1 MKWVHLK
8 TLLWKEL
15 KGELRTKEV
24 LSSMLVFSLL
34 VVATFGFALDLDRA
48 ETGKVLPGVIW
59 VTLTFAGIL
68 ALNRSFTAEL
78 QNDCI
83 YGLMLTP
90 ASRSTIYFA
99 KLMMNL
105 LLMAVVEVITVP
117 LFFVMLNYPA
127 PPHLILLVFVLA
139 LGTYCFMAVGTFL
152 SALAAGTQVS
162 EMLLP
167 LLMLPMI
174 MPVLLCSTLVTK
186 GAFELIPSDVGI
198 YLKLLGTYA
207 VIFTV
212 LPALL
217 FDHLLEA

>member
-1 MKWVHLK
+1 MSFIHLK
-8 TLLWKEL
+8 TLLWKEFR
-15 KGELRTKEV
+15 GEFRTKEV

-34 VVATFGFALDLDRA
+34 VVAAFGFALDLDRS

-59 VTLTFAGIL
+59 VTLIFAGIL
-68 ALNRSFTAEL
+68 ALNRSFTTEL

-83 YGLMLTP
+83 YGLMLTR

-99 KLMMNL
+99 KLITNL
-105 LLMAVVEVITVP
+105 LLMAVVEIIIVP
-117 LFFVMLNYPA
+117 LFFIMLNYPA
-127 PPHLILLVFVLA
+127 PPHLSLLVLVLI

-152 SALAAGTQVS
+152 AALAAGTRVS

-167 LLMLPMI
+167 LLMLPMT

-186 GAFELIPSDVGI
+186 GAFEIMPNDVGI
-198 YLKLLGTYA
+198 YMKLLGTYA

-217 FDHLLEA
+217 FDHLLEV

>member
-1 MKWVHLK
+1 MKSVYLK
-8 TLLWKEL
+8 NLLWKEI

-34 VVATFGFALDLDRA
+34 VVAVFGFALDLDRA

-68 ALNRSFTAEL
+68 ALNRSFVVEL

-83 YGLMLTP
+83 FGLMLTP

-99 KLMMNL
+99 KLIMNL
-105 LLMAVVEVITVP
+105 LLMAVVEIAIVP
-117 LFFVMLNYPA
+117 LFFIMLNYPA
-127 PPHLILLVFVLA
+127 PPHFGLLILVLI

-152 SALAAGTQVS
+152 SALAAGTRVS
-162 EMLLP
+162 EILLP

-174 MPVLLCSTLVTK
+174 MPVLLSSTLVTRE
-186 GAFELIPSDVGI
+186 ALELVPTDMGI
-198 YLKLLGTYA
+198 FLKLLGTYA
-207 VIFTV
+207 VIFTA
-212 LPALL
+212 LPAIL
-217 FDHLLEA
+217 FDHLLEV